1 VSPDVAAGHPD
12 ADAARRMPTDQ
23 LVGSADRVAEGL
35 RALVARTGANELM
48 LTAATFDVA
57 DRIRSLELIIAAMR

>member
-1 VSPDVAAGHPD
+1 
-12 ADAARRMPTDQ
+12 MPTDQ

-35 RALVARTGANELM
+35 RALVTRTHANELM

-57 DRIRSLELIIAAMR
+57 DRVRSLELIDAALR